1 MTKTELA
8 ARNMLNSLR
17 NPNARMPLIERLRD
31 RESYYGTDAH
41 LAAEYL
47 DEACTLCDRAQDYM
61 RIRLAYHHRYATPAL
76 TNAALS
82 VSSEAV
88 TPIFTPLIWAKSW
101 RNDSRPTRSMRFF
114 IPYKMLISPLFVAAI
129 HG

>member
-61 RIRLAYHHRYATPAL
+61 RIRLAHDPVALALADELHKFIDLIEHVIVPDDETP
-76 TNAALS
+76 NVE
-82 VSSEAV
+82 VSSGV
-88 TPIFTPLIWAKSW
+88 TK
-101 RNDSRPTRSMRFF
+101 
-114 IPYKMLISPLFVAAI
+114 
-129 HG
+129 